1 MGVVGHESLVLV
13 LSIILEILICI
24 ILPIQLH
31 YRYIYDQCACAAEIG
46 EINELK
52 FKRELTE
59 NIITFIR
66 QHY

>member
-1 MGVVGHESLVLV
+1 MGVVGHESLVFV

-46 EINELK
+46 EINELNSNESLLK
-52 FKRELTE
+52 
-59 NIITFIR
+59 I
-66 QHY
+66 